1 MTKTSQVMLL
11 GAAVLLS
18 PFFIDMARSAGPIAG
33 GAKVAIIDLDRTL
46 QETPAGK
53 RASDAFEKARKTKQ
67 GELDKK
73 QKELQRMGADLD
85 KQKAVLKPEVEAAKR
100 ADLER
105 KFVELQELYV
115 KLERELASDRAKLIT
130 DILKKAS
137 PIIEEIA
144 QAEGVTLV
152 IDRSAV
158 IFADKNI
165 DLTEKVNA
173 RLK

>member
-1 MTKTSQVMLL
+1 MTKTSNVILL

-18 PFFIDMARSAGPIAG
+18 PFFIDFARGAVAASG
-33 GAKVAIIDLDRTL
+33 GMKVAVIDLDRTL

-53 RASDAFEKARKTKQ
+53 RASTAFEKGRLAKQ
-67 GELDKK
+67 TELDKK

-85 KQKAVLKPEVEAAKR
+85 KQKAVLKPDVEAAKR
-100 ADLER
+100 GELE

-115 KLERELASDRAKLIT
+115 KLERELAGDRQKLIT

-137 PIIEEIA
+137 PIIEEVA

-152 IDRSAV
+152 VDRSAV
-158 IFADKNI
+158 IFADKSV
-165 DLTEKVNA
+165 DLTDKVNA
-173 RLK
+173 RMK